1 MKKALLAALAVLG
14 LSVAAAAAA
23 GAPASSARPDVAA
36 SPAAAERA
44 LIRCGR
50 TRSIG
55 VAAPLTGA
63 AASLGQQQIK
73 WARFF
78 VNRWNR
84 SHPRG
89 RLRIVSGDTQ
99 LPDTAQ
105 AIQVAER
112 LSSNQQVLAVVG
124 PAGSQEVQV
133 SSAPF
138 RSAGLAYVSG
148 SATRTSLT
156 NDGTRRGRFFR
167 VVPNDD
173 QQGPRVVQHIR
184 RVMNAT
190 RVVIVDAQNTY
201 STGLSDFVERALQ
214 AQSGV
219 TVQRESVDEAN
230 VTDFSSLVTRIPANT
245 QVVYVPWQL
254 APKAQLFGQQL
265 RAGGR
270 NAALFGSDGL
280 FDPDNFKIPGSLIS
294 FFPID
299 LQSSVIAAYRR
310 GIGGGKSDL
319 FGLPSYVA
327 VDVIARAI
335 DRACRNGTATRLEV
349 RRNIAQTNIPRR
361 QSLLGFQVR
370 ATCSDLRTSA
380 STESTPRAPTP
391 ASARASGRRTG
402 VRLIHRVGRTPF

>member
-1 MKKALLAALAVLG
+1 MRKGLLAALAVLG
-14 LSVAAAAAA
+14 LSVAAAAYA
-23 GAPASSARPDVAA
+23 GGPATSSRPDAAA

-50 TRSIG
+50 TRTIG
-55 VAAPLTGA
+55 VAAPLTGL

-73 WARFF
+73 WTRYF
-78 VNRWNR
+78 VSRYNRTHR
-84 SHPRG
+84 SK
-89 RLRIVSGDTQ
+89 LRIVSGDTQ

-112 LSSNQQVLAVVG
+112 LSSNSRVLAVVG

-148 SATRTSLT
+148 SATRTDLT

-173 QQGPRVVQHIR
+173 QQGPRVVGHIR
-184 RVMNAT
+184 RVLRAT
-190 RVVIVDAQNTY
+190 RIVVVDAQNTY
-201 STGLSDFVERALQ
+201 STGLSDFVERALR
-214 AQSGV
+214 AQGGV
-219 TVQRESVDEAN
+219 TIQRESVDEAN

-245 QVVYVPWQL
+245 QVVYVPWQVSS
-254 APKAQLFGQQL
+254 KAQLFGQQL
-265 RAGGR
+265 RAAGK
-270 NAALFGSDGL
+270 NATLFGSDGL

-294 FFPID
+294 FFPLD

-310 GIGGGKSDL
+310 GAGGGKSDL

-327 VDVIARAI
+327 ADVISRAI
-335 DRACRNGTATRLEV
+335 DRACRDNNATRLEV
-349 RRNIAQTNIPRR
+349 RRNIAQTNIPQR

-370 ATCSDLRTSA
+370 FVQRLA
-380 STESTPRAPTP
+380 APLGPGDMQRP
-391 ASARASGRRTG
+391 ADFGIYRINNQGAY
-402 VRLIHRVGRTPF
+402 VRVA